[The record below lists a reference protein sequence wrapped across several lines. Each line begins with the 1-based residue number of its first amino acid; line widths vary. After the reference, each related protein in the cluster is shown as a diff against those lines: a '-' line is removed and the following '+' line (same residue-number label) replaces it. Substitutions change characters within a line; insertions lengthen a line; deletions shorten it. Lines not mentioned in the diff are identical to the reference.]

1 MGDSLRPYA
10 FFYILRIFPH
20 STPCMQLSS
29 HTAFHRSIAPTKGH
43 SSVPVTGT
51 SSVRPSLFSTDS
63 ATYFLRLLILSNSI
77 PFLVPITL
85 SVHISLGACYGSGSC
100 FDGLSHTGDYLTI
113 LPTHIAVRTEILYFT
128 GSSVRWE
135 RTYSPWIFY
144 RPPAYQ
150 TATWVAFLPPL
161 PSFWP
166 ISFRLHTPVGDQG
179 KPYGLLSYQFSYSCE

>member
-1 MGDSLRPYA
+1 MGNSLRPYA

-144 RPPAYQ
+144 RPRHIRQLRELPFCRLYRASDPSAFAYIRQ
-150 TATWVAFLPPL
+150 SEIRVNLTV
-161 PSFWP
+161 
-166 ISFRLHTPVGDQG
+166 
-179 KPYGLLSYQFSYSCE
+179 Y